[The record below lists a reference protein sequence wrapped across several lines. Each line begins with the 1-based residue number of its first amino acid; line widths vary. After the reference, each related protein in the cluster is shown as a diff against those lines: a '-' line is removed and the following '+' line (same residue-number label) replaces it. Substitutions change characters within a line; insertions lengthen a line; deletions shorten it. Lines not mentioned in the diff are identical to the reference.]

1 MKSDKELIVYWA
13 PIFDTI
19 AEPLDWDILYYE
31 PERLLDSVQ
40 ENKVQK
46 IGNPKLRDMLK
57 KKHKRVTHPNHNL
70 FRCPAVQ
77 NSFRNNFV
85 IRNPIETYIKIDPID
100 DTKHYERGY
109 GVDNDRIKYL
119 SNNWIEC
126 DITHESNLVNCDL
139 FVYSLRWIFFTEE
152 ESLNFKFS
160 SPWFSKAPH
169 LKYGSVVP
177 GTFDCGKWFRSVMPE
192 FNLWPGTG
200 EFRILEDEPLAY
212 VEFKTERSVKLVRF
226 KMNDILTK
234 ISRTTAMSSSW
245 EGNVPLWKRYLRFS
259 KTRQKDIILKEIRKN
274 VI

>member
-119 SNNWIEC
+119 SNN
-126 DITHESNLVNCDL
+126 
-139 FVYSLRWIFFTEE
+139 
-152 ESLNFKFS
+152 
-160 SPWFSKAPH
+160 
-169 LKYGSVVP
+169 
-177 GTFDCGKWFRSVMPE
+177 
-192 FNLWPGTG
+192 
-200 EFRILEDEPLAY
+200 
-212 VEFKTERSVKLVRF
+212 
-226 KMNDILTK
+226 
-234 ISRTTAMSSSW
+234 
-245 EGNVPLWKRYLRFS
+245 
-259 KTRQKDIILKEIRKN
+259 
-274 VI
+274 